1 MAKEVLTDSV
11 LFLRETAETAFKQT
25 KARRKIAVVL
35 IIYFLVYFL
44 LFFDLMI
51 IYFFLPLYLTYSSLG
66 RKVFSEEKAPKNI

>member
-1 MAKEVLTDSV
+1 MAKEVLTDSE

-35 IIYFLVYFL
+35 IIFFSLFL

-51 IYFFLPLYLTYSSLG
+51 IYFFLPLHLTYISSER
-66 RKVFSEEKAPKNI
+66 RKGVFSVLKNT